1 MKFFS
6 RLIVTFLVLL
16 FSVNLAARQ
25 RVGVVLSGGGAK
37 GTAHIGALR
46 VLEKAG
52 VPIDIIVGTSMG
64 SIVGGLYAIGF
75 TPDQMDTLFMS
86 QDWQTLLRD
95 RESPKEQ
102 LLSHKEEN
110 SQYLLSVPFFE
121 KPQDV
126 ISGGVIR
133 GRNIGTMLWQTTE
146 GYHDSIDFRKLPIPF
161 ACISQDLV
169 TGEEMVMQEGVLPLA
184 IRSSMSLPAV
194 FAPVAIDG
202 RLLIDGGLVNNY
214 PVDIAKKMGAD
225 IIIGVDVQDP
235 MKNAKQL
242 TNDLL
247 GQMGQ
252 LISLQSQDRWKEN
265 VKNTDV
271 YIKVNVDGY
280 NSASFNLSAID
291 TLIIRGEQAAMA
303 KFDTLQ
309 LIGRKLNPQGKVTE
323 RPEPAY
329 FSKHESPTAKQ
340 EKYLDILIG
349 DTPQNSINLGLR
361 FDNEELASLLF
372 NTQMRFGEKQTHGL
386 SLTARLGKKT
396 YGRLDYF
403 LHMGKQWYFLTG
415 YQLTYNDFNIYE
427 KGSRV
432 SEINF
437 LNHQTELSF
446 YRSWKKLLLRF
457 SGIYENYNYSSL
469 LYSVDNNEPNEIDKE
484 EYLKFGIQGT
494 VNTLNHPY
502 FPTKGNELRIGYHY
516 VIPLHDNK
524 NMFHAAN
531 LHWKAAISFNS
542 RFTVM
547 PRVECRYLTSENTL
561 AEVNTLGGQEPG
573 KYFSQQIPF
582 YGINHF
588 ETAHSTLAIAGLELR
603 QRIGSKHYVSG
614 AFNVGLTS
622 DDWLHFFKNSF
633 GENEALGYDIW
644 GGAIKYDLQTF
655 MGPIGFAMHFSN
667 RDKVSAYFRAG
678 FNF

>member
-1 MKFFS
+1 
-6 RLIVTFLVLL
+6 
-16 FSVNLAARQ
+16 
-25 RVGVVLSGGGAK
+25 
-37 GTAHIGALR
+37 
-46 VLEKAG
+46 
-52 VPIDIIVGTSMG
+52 
-64 SIVGGLYAIGF
+64 
-75 TPDQMDTLFMS
+75 
-86 QDWQTLLRD
+86 
-95 RESPKEQ
+95 
-102 LLSHKEEN
+102 
-110 SQYLLSVPFFE
+110 
-121 KPQDV
+121 
-126 ISGGVIR
+126 
-133 GRNIGTMLWQTTE
+133 
-146 GYHDSIDFRKLPIPF
+146 
-161 ACISQDLV
+161 
-169 TGEEMVMQEGVLPLA
+169 
-184 IRSSMSLPAV
+184 
-194 FAPVAIDG
+194 
-202 RLLIDGGLVNNY
+202 
-214 PVDIAKKMGAD
+214 
-225 IIIGVDVQDP
+225 
-235 MKNAKQL
+235 
-242 TNDLL
+242 
-247 GQMGQ
+247 MGQ
-252 LISLQSQDRWKEN
+252 LIALQSQDRWKEN